1 MKNIGPGELK
11 KLINRKEVIL
21 VDVRNDNEI
30 AKGMIEKALHV
41 PLASIG
47 AWLETQN
54 ADRHYIFYCHVGVRS
69 GTASLLAEGHRFNNI
84 YNLVGGVLA
93 WHQAGYEFTQ
103 K

>member
-1 MKNIGPGELK
+1 MKNIGPG
-11 KLINRKEVIL
+11 
-21 VDVRNDNEI
+21 

-47 AWLETQN
+47 TWLETQN
-54 ADRHYIFYCHVGVRS
+54 ADHHYIFYCHVGVRS
-69 GTASLLAEGHRFNNI
+69 GTAGLLAEGHRFNNI

>member
-21 VDVRNDNEI
+21 VDVRNYNEI

-47 AWLETQN
+47 TWLETQN
-54 ADRHYIFYCHVGVRS
+54 ADHHYIFYCHVGVRS

>member
-11 KLINRKEVIL
+11 KLLNRKEVIL

-47 AWLETQN
+47 SMARNTK
-54 ADRHYIFYCHVGVRS
+54 C
-69 GTASLLAEGHRFNNI
+69 
-84 YNLVGGVLA
+84 
-93 WHQAGYEFTQ
+93 
-103 K
+103 